1 MTSSSS
7 SSEGIVAVSSSD
19 DDVVRSNDASSDAGT
34 GNTDTAAILAQMP
47 LALRAQLV
55 AVAKA
60 SSNPAPAAVV
70 DEWSKKTQLGVDVL
84 NAVFAAIP
92 RVPSS
97 SEIQSLNDGARE
109 AEARVIA
116 SHNFEHVSRDVGLPS
131 TSGDDDGDETVFPG
145 IPEDVRVEIVCGDIR
160 GTLVLKAGFKR
171 QQERVLYKGS
181 LITPSKFEADAG
193 KGASKRWKST
203 CYVVRE
209 NGSKGS
215 NVGDWML
222 KKNYHAAGTVIGGGK
237 ADVKKT
243 ALSALPA
250 TKKPEAKKKSAFE
263 IELEYV
269 LDDEGGIGESVT
281 DFVHLMRKC
290 SRSAERSLLL
300 QVIRGTM
307 QKRRLRELAAGKG
320 LDTLQTWLGDAR
332 EKFES
337 TLLVS
342 ILRTLKMI
350 PVNFDALSRTSIGTA
365 ISKLKTYQVPAG
377 QPEFDNKEM
386 NDKVLRLSK
395 SVKAQWKAQITEAH
409 VTESEPVEAKVAPK
423 KIEKPAPVAA
433 PVVAVKE
440 LGDDDLFGNASK
452 SAKVV
457 AKVPI
462 KVTTKVIE
470 RKSDAK
476 LAASTSK
483 PSQSVTD
490 LLTNAKPVPK
500 VHLPPPPAKPTTADA
515 AEDGDSGGSKKRKRK
530 SVTWAAD
537 DVLEQV
543 RVFEKDIKQKDV
555 FPDPSSEATDA
566 SGRKALASRDR
577 EVAAERRAAEK
588 AHRRRLDEMRA
599 TTSWRAPAYVSI
611 PKPPP
616 EGRPGEVLELSYG
629 IDSEERDR
637 MLRREAEQP
646 SVKYKR
652 PEDIPDTPGE
662 APNEDDK
669 LDLQNTPT
677 FTMEFQEEEMSPP
690 IQDNMYDITQQ
701 YAQPMHDQAA
711 VPAIDFNALGQLL
724 AQVQSSAAGFQQQQQ
739 QQQPYAQQYA
749 SQPVQYPGPPMHLQ
763 SAYQPQAPPRAT
775 TTALSGGA
783 PVPVQAPIV
792 ANGKQFRGVCAYFN
806 TPRGCNWGDKCGYL
820 HEKGVTPQ

>member
-7 SSEGIVAVSSSD
+7 SLSEGGGAAASSSE
-19 DDVVRSNDASSDAGT
+19 DDVMRTNNVASGSGT
-34 GNTDTAAILAQMP
+34 GQYDTAAILAQMP
-47 LALRAQLV
+47 LALRAQFLA
-55 AVAKA
+55 AVK
-60 SSNPAPAAVV
+60 SSTNPAPDAIV
-70 DEWSKKTQLGVDVL
+70 DEWSIKTELGVDVVK
-84 NAVFAAIP
+84 AVFAATP
-92 RVPSS
+92 RVPSPS
-97 SEIQSLNDGARE
+97 ALKSVNDGTA
-109 AEARVIA
+109 ANQA
-116 SHNFEHVSRDVGLPS
+116 SKSSKEESRGDDSPM
-131 TSGDDDGDETVFPG
+131 TSGGDDDDGVTFPG
-145 IPEDVRVEIVCGDIR
+145 ISEEVRVEIVCGDLR
-160 GTLVLKAGFKR
+160 GTLVLKAGYKR

-193 KGASKRWKST
+193 KGASKRWKSS
-203 CYVVRE
+203 CFVVRE
-209 NGSKGS
+209 NGSKGL
-215 NVGDWML
+215 NVGDWIT
-222 KKNYHAAGTVIGGGK
+222 KKNYLPAGTVIGGVK
-237 ADVKKT
+237 DDVKKT
-243 ALSALPA
+243 SSFALPSS
-250 TKKPEAKKKSAFE
+250 KKPEVKKSAFE
-263 IELEYV
+263 IELEDV
-269 LDDEGGIGESVT
+269 LDEEGGIGDSVA
-281 DFVHLMRKC
+281 DFVRLMQKC

-307 QKRRLRELAAGKG
+307 QKRRLREFAAGKG
-320 LDTLQTWLGDAR
+320 LDTLQTWLRDAR

-350 PVNFDALSRTSIGTA
+350 PVNFDALSRTSIGTV
-365 ISKLKTYQVPAG
+365 ISKLKTYQVPSD

-409 VTESEPVEAKVAPK
+409 VTEPEPTATIVAPK
-423 KIEKPAPVAA
+423 KVEKSAPAPAPVAA
-433 PVVAVKE
+433 AKE

-457 AKVPI
+457 VKAPV

-470 RKSDAK
+470 RKSDVK
-476 LAASTSK
+476 VAATTSK

-490 LLTNAKPVPK
+490 LLTKVKPVPK
-500 VHLPPPPAKPTTADA
+500 VHLPPAPAKPASTDA
-515 AEDGDSGGSKKRKRK
+515 SEDGDASGSKKRKRK
-530 SVTWAAD
+530 SVTWASD

-566 SGRKALASRDR
+566 SGRKALESRDR

-588 AHRRRLDEMRA
+588 AHKRRLDEMRA
-599 TTSWRAPAYVSI
+599 TTHWRAPSYVSI

-616 EGRPGEVLELSYG
+616 DGRPGEVLELSYG
-629 IDSEERDR
+629 INSEERDK
-637 MLRREAEQP
+637 MLRREAEKP
-646 SVKYKR
+646 SVKYR
-652 PEDIPDTPGE
+652 RLEDIPDTPGE
-662 APNEDDK
+662 APNEDDL

-677 FTMEFQEEEMSPP
+677 FTMEFQEEEFSPP
-690 IQDNMYDITQQ
+690 IQDQMYDITQQ
-701 YAQPMHDQAA
+701 YAQTVQAPA
-711 VPAIDFNALGQLL
+711 PAPAIDFNALGQLL
-724 AQVQSSAAGFQQQQQ
+724 AQVQSSVTGFQH
-739 QQQPYAQQYA
+739 QQPYAPQYA
-749 SQPVQYPGPPMHLQ
+749 GQPAQYAAPPMQQQPLQ

-820 HEKGVTPQ
+820 HEKGVLPQ